1 MIVDIWGRIYH
12 LLFKVQTFSIQI
24 LGAVTGCLLLYTRV
38 AMYITAD
45 NVKAGSV
52 VITENE
58 PADMI
63 YFVADGCVKATDYRV
78 LGIAFDFMKPKNL
91 IAFGGMEVLM
101 KQECYKAT
109 IETVTDCIIVKLSR
123 DKYEKWI
130 FSDIEALRKETL
142 ITCTYLLEEER
153 RNHLYLFLQGSD
165 RLALMFIHCYEQY
178 NHNGIVCINE
188 SRQYE
193 MPKSVINDKVDR

>member
-1 MIVDIWGRIYH
+1 
-12 LLFKVQTFSIQI
+12 
-24 LGAVTGCLLLYTRV
+24 
-38 AMYITAD
+38 MYITAD

-63 YFVADGCVKATDYRV
+63 YFVADGRVKATDYRV

-109 IETVTDCIIVKLSR
+109 IETVTD
-123 DKYEKWI
+123 
-130 FSDIEALRKETL
+130 
-142 ITCTYLLEEER
+142 
-153 RNHLYLFLQGSD
+153 
-165 RLALMFIHCYEQY
+165 
-178 NHNGIVCINE
+178 
-188 SRQYE
+188 
-193 MPKSVINDKVDR
+193 